1 MIGIRKYFAHRA
13 KRIARLQR
21 LLLACKIQTSKE
33 ALTLNGAEGFM
44 VRGTGYLSA
53 QDLKDV
59 YNMVPQPRGSW
70 TPLVARLGHLTR
82 VCTTAL
88 VV

>member
-21 LLLACKIQTSKE
+21 LLLACKIPTSKE

-59 YNMVPQPRGSW
+59 YNMVPQPRGH
-70 TPLVARLGHLTR
+70 GHR
-82 VCTTAL
+82 W
-88 VV
+88 